1 MTQVPRFY
9 LTPNTFLCLHGDYCV
24 FLDLRQDEYFCLPR
38 MATSGFGDFV
48 SGWPLLSGTGAKD
61 QSAQDADIEAR
72 LQELEAAGL
81 LTTCCND
88 GKEAAPVSVQRPERS
103 LHDEQGDASGKKPLR
118 PGDVAGFLT
127 ACGRAAFRLRWRSI
141 EDIVRAVERRKMK
154 HGEKGK
160 KAGLPIV
167 AEITSRFDRLRPWF
181 PRKYLC
187 LFDSLALIEFLAR
200 HNEFPTWVFGVQTEP
215 FRAHCW
221 VQQGE
226 AVLNDRLDRV
236 RSFTPIMAI

>member
-1 MTQVPRFY
+1 MTQVPRFF
-9 LTPNTFLCLHGDYCV
+9 LTPNVFFCFHGDYCV
-24 FLDLRQDEYFCLPR
+24 FLDLRQDEYYCLR
-38 MATSGFGDFV
+38 RSGTNGFGDFV

-61 QSAQDADIEAR
+61 QFEHDADIEAR

-88 GKEAAPVSVQRPERS
+88 GKEAAPVSVQPPERS
-103 LHDEQGDASGKKPLR
+103 LHGEREDASRQKPLG
-118 PGDVAGFLT
+118 PGDIAGFLA
-127 ACGRAAFRLRWRSI
+127 ACGSAALRLQWRSI
-141 EDIVRAVERRKMK
+141 EDIVHAVERRKMK
-154 HGEKGK
+154 HGEKGT
-160 KAGLPIV
+160 KADLQKII
-167 AEITSRFDRLRPWF
+167 EIMSRFDRLRPWF

-200 HNEFPTWVFGVQTEP
+200 HNEFPTWVFGVRTEP

-226 AVLNDRLDRV
+226 VVLNDRLDRV
-236 RSFTPIMAI
+236 RSFTPIMAV